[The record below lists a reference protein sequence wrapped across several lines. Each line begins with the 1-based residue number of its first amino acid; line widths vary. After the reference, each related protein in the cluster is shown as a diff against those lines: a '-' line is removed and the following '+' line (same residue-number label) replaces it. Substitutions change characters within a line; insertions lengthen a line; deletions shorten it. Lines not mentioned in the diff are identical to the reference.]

1 MNTRNHVFAALTGA
15 FCLFVPLAAQAQQ
28 EAFMAADKNG
38 DTKLNSA
45 EFKTFIDGLAASGNA
60 MAGKIK
66 GAGRYALAFGRIDK
80 DQDGLLTPAELAAL
94 K

>member
-1 MNTRNHVFAALTGA
+1 MKTRHLIAAALSLTLLA
-15 FCLFVPLAAQAQQ
+15 PLAAEAQQ

-38 DTKLNSA
+38 DTKLDAN
-45 EFKTFIDGLAASGNA
+45 EFKTFIDGLAAAGNP

-66 GAGRYALAFGRIDK
+66 GAGRYGLAFGRIDK
-80 DQDGLLTPAELAAL
+80 DKNGLLTPAELSAL